1 MDDASVTES
10 SSNWGL
16 ISVDPAI
23 PKDVLKED
31 GSALEVKGT
40 SPSFSA
46 LAYTRCIY
54 RLIFGGLAFT
64 TDNFQVKCII
74 YLTEQFDAL
83 RQVCRCEQDMLRSL
97 SRCIKWNASGGKS
110 GSLFLKTRGILF
122 HILRRLHYTDSVQD
136 ERFIAKEISR
146 FEGDSFGEI
155 GPAYFSYLSTC
166 FTTGVRRSSS
176 LWHSVNLIFVAS
188 SDRPSL
194 PRSSGS
200 IPSNTDTSRRRREG
214 THMLSMAASRVGLS
228 ASI

>member
-46 LAYTRCIY
+46 SAYTHCIKW
-54 RLIFGGLAFT
+54 LIFGPLAFT

-97 SRCIKWNASGGKS
+97 SRCIKWDASGGKS
-110 GSLFLKTRGILF
+110 GSLFLKTRGI
-122 HILRRLHYTDSVQD
+122 V
-136 ERFIAKEISR
+136 
-146 FEGDSFGEI
+146 
-155 GPAYFSYLSTC
+155 
-166 FTTGVRRSSS
+166 
-176 LWHSVNLIFVAS
+176 
-188 SDRPSL
+188 
-194 PRSSGS
+194 S
-200 IPSNTDTSRRRREG
+200 IPPAAP
-214 THMLSMAASRVGLS
+214 MILILSQTNALLQRKYLASKVIPLERLARHISPIFLHASQPGYVYKAAYRIVLF
-228 ASI
+228 